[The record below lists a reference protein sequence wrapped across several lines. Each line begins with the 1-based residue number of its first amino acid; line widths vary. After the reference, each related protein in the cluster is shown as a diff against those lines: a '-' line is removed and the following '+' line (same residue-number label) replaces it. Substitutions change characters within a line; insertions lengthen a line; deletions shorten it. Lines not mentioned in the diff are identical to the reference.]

1 MLKSEAEQMV
11 HRALEETGATFTP
24 EQAEALANAI
34 LKIAGRLMEEAL
46 SSYKP
51 GVPGSK
57 PNFFS

>member
-11 HRALEETGATFTP
+11 QRAVEETGATFTP
-24 EQAEALANAI
+24 EQTEALAIAI

-46 SSYKP
+46 ATFKP

-57 PNFFS
+57 PNFYS

>member
-11 HRALEETGATFTP
+11 LRVAEETGASFTP
-24 EQAEALANAI
+24 EQSEAIATAI
-34 LKIAGRLMEEAL
+34 LKIAGRLIEEAL